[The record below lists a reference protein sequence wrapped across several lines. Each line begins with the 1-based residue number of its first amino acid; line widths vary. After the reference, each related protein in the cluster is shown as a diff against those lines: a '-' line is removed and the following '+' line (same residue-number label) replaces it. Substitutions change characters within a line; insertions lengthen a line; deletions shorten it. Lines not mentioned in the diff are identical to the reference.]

1 MPMKEISK
9 SVEDIEI
16 EAKKI
21 LEEAK
26 ANANEI
32 LFKAREEA
40 KEILSAQMPM
50 DEVETECQEIVR
62 KANIEAS
69 KKDKGAARKA
79 SEIRANADR
88 KIDETVKYIVDI
100 IIGRG

>member
-1 MPMKEISK
+1 MKEISK
-9 SVEDIEI
+9 SVEGIEN

-32 LFKAREEA
+32 LLKAREEA
-40 KEILSAQMPM
+40 KEIISAQMPM
-50 DEVETECQEIVR
+50 DSVETECQEIVR
-62 KANIEAS
+62 KANVEAA
-69 KKDKGAARKA
+69 KKNKETAHKA
-79 SEIRANADR
+79 SEIKAHADK
-88 KIDETVKYIVDI
+88 KIDETVKYIVGI